1 MLSETDTWDVAV
13 VGAGPTGLLLSAEL
27 AAKKVGVVVL
37 ERAEVASSIPKAN
50 GIVGHAAVELAKR
63 GIKGQASALYP
74 RPDSSLARSYS
85 NSGSDHGVHCTSC
98 PLRTRGSL
106 PNQHP

>member
-1 MLSETDTWDVAV
+1 M
-13 VGAGPTGLLLSAEL
+13 GAGPTGLLLSAEL

-63 GIKGQASALYP
+63 GIFKGTGLRVVSPP
-74 RPDSSLARSYS
+74 RFQFGPLVLKLGFGPRS
-85 NSGSDHGVHCTSC
+85 
-98 PLRTRGSL
+98 PLHVL
-106 PNQHP
+106 PIAHPRIST